1 MDPHKSDEEDE
12 DEENVEDYIEVE
24 FIGDDE
30 TYERLN
36 WTGGER
42 WSWEKSGVRVG
53 EGLGVRWVRILKNL
67 LTLYVNN
74 P

>member
-12 DEENVEDYIEVE
+12 DEENAENYIEVE

-36 WTGGER
+36 
-42 WSWEKSGVRVG
+42 
-53 EGLGVRWVRILKNL
+53 
-67 LTLYVNN
+67 
-74 P
+74 